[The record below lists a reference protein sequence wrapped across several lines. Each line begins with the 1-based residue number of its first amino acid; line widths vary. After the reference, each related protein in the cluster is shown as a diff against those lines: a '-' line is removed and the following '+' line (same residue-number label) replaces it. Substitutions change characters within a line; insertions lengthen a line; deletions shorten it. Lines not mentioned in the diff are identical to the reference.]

1 MIAQEFKDFLKPLLK
16 DALTPAEELAIF
28 IDTHKTDHVM
38 LLLANNGFS
47 RVPVLTKDKKY
58 VGTISMS
65 DIVKYQKEEGVDN
78 EKLAALDISYM
89 TNGSYATVSPNAD
102 LTEVMH
108 KLVDANFLPVV
119 EADGKISAVNQFLFF
134 LYENEVLDRFYKIKN
149 KEKLPL
155 LTPAYQEVD
164 LSVLYRETEDS
175 KGQLIALLIVE
186 LGLSPSEI
194 IQLKWENIAL
204 EFQVLTVVNEKVMR
218 VLEIPQLL
226 LPYLEGEHKAV
237 YLFDNKGEAYSRQWL
252 FQKLNYY
259 LASVDLSQMTAQKLR
274 EQYII
279 KEKNK
284 GTAILDLTRKLGL
297 KSPVTLEKYFKN

>member
-1 MIAQEFKDFLKPLLK
+1 MITFISKFLASKSLTLNSQKSYLYDLQQFAEIIGEEVTPNKLK
-16 DALTPAEELAIF
+16 LYEQSL
-28 IDTHKTDHVM
+28 
-38 LLLANNGFS
+38 
-47 RVPVLTKDKKY
+47 
-58 VGTISMS
+58 
-65 DIVKYQKEEGVDN
+65 
-78 EKLAALDISYM
+78 
-89 TNGSYATVSPNAD
+89 AD
-102 LTEVMH
+102 LKVSA
-108 KLVDANFLPVV
+108 KKR
-119 EADGKISAVNQFLFF
+119 KISAVNQFLFF

-164 LSVLYRETEDS
+164 LSVLYRKTEDS

-204 EFQVLTVVNEKVMR
+204 EFQVLTIVNEKVMR

-226 LPYLEGEHKAV
+226 LPYLEGEHKVV

>member
-1 MIAQEFKDFLKPLLK
+1 MITFISKFLASKSLTLNSQKSYLYDLQQFAEIIGEEVTPNKLK
-16 DALTPAEELAIF
+16 LYEQSL
-28 IDTHKTDHVM
+28 
-38 LLLANNGFS
+38 
-47 RVPVLTKDKKY
+47 
-58 VGTISMS
+58 
-65 DIVKYQKEEGVDN
+65 
-78 EKLAALDISYM
+78 
-89 TNGSYATVSPNAD
+89 AD
-102 LTEVMH
+102 LKVSA
-108 KLVDANFLPVV
+108 KKR
-119 EADGKISAVNQFLFF
+119 KISAVNQFLFF

-164 LSVLYRETEDS
+164 LSVLYRKTEDS

-226 LPYLEGEHKAV
+226 LPYLEEGEHKAV

-279 KEKNK
+279 KEENK

>member
-1 MIAQEFKDFLKPLLK
+1 MITFISKFLASKSLTLNSQKSYLYDLQQFAEIIGEEVTPNKLK
-16 DALTPAEELAIF
+16 LYEQSL
-28 IDTHKTDHVM
+28 
-38 LLLANNGFS
+38 
-47 RVPVLTKDKKY
+47 
-58 VGTISMS
+58 
-65 DIVKYQKEEGVDN
+65 
-78 EKLAALDISYM
+78 
-89 TNGSYATVSPNAD
+89 AD
-102 LTEVMH
+102 LKVSA
-108 KLVDANFLPVV
+108 KKR
-119 EADGKISAVNQFLFF
+119 KISAVNQFLFF

-237 YLFDNKGEAYSRQWL
+237 YLFDNKDEAYSRQWL

>member
-1 MIAQEFKDFLKPLLK
+1 MITFISKFLASKSLTLNSQKSYLYDLQQFAEIIGEEVTPNKLK
-16 DALTPAEELAIF
+16 LYEQSL
-28 IDTHKTDHVM
+28 
-38 LLLANNGFS
+38 
-47 RVPVLTKDKKY
+47 
-58 VGTISMS
+58 
-65 DIVKYQKEEGVDN
+65 
-78 EKLAALDISYM
+78 
-89 TNGSYATVSPNAD
+89 AD
-102 LTEVMH
+102 LKVSA
-108 KLVDANFLPVV
+108 KKR
-119 EADGKISAVNQFLFF
+119 KISAVNQFLFF

-164 LSVLYRETEDS
+164 LSVLYRKTEDS

-204 EFQVLTVVNEKVMR
+204 EFQVLTIVNEKVMR

-226 LPYLEGEHKAV
+226 LPYLEGKHKAV

-284 GTAILDLTRKLGL
+284 RTAILDLTRKLGL

>member
-1 MIAQEFKDFLKPLLK
+1 MITFISKFLASKSLTLNSQKSYLYDLQQFAEIIGEEVTPNKLK
-16 DALTPAEELAIF
+16 LYEQSL
-28 IDTHKTDHVM
+28 
-38 LLLANNGFS
+38 
-47 RVPVLTKDKKY
+47 
-58 VGTISMS
+58 
-65 DIVKYQKEEGVDN
+65 
-78 EKLAALDISYM
+78 
-89 TNGSYATVSPNAD
+89 AD
-102 LTEVMH
+102 LKVSA
-108 KLVDANFLPVV
+108 KKR
-119 EADGKISAVNQFLFF
+119 KISAVNQFLFF

-164 LSVLYRETEDS
+164 LSVLYRKTEDS

-204 EFQVLTVVNEKVMR
+204 EFQVLTIVNEKVMR

-226 LPYLEGEHKAV
+226 LPYLEGKHKAV

>member
-1 MIAQEFKDFLKPLLK
+1 MITFISKFLASKSLTLNSQKSYLYDLQQFAEIIGEEVTPNKLK
-16 DALTPAEELAIF
+16 LYEQSL
-28 IDTHKTDHVM
+28 
-38 LLLANNGFS
+38 
-47 RVPVLTKDKKY
+47 
-58 VGTISMS
+58 
-65 DIVKYQKEEGVDN
+65 
-78 EKLAALDISYM
+78 
-89 TNGSYATVSPNAD
+89 AD
-102 LTEVMH
+102 LKVSA
-108 KLVDANFLPVV
+108 KKR
-119 EADGKISAVNQFLFF
+119 KISAVNQFLFF

-226 LPYLEGEHKAV
+226 LPYLEGEHKTV

>member
-1 MIAQEFKDFLKPLLK
+1 MITFISKFLASKSLTLNSQKSYLYDLQQFAEIIGEEVTPNKLK
-16 DALTPAEELAIF
+16 LYEQSL
-28 IDTHKTDHVM
+28 
-38 LLLANNGFS
+38 
-47 RVPVLTKDKKY
+47 
-58 VGTISMS
+58 
-65 DIVKYQKEEGVDN
+65 
-78 EKLAALDISYM
+78 
-89 TNGSYATVSPNAD
+89 AD
-102 LTEVMH
+102 LKVSA
-108 KLVDANFLPVV
+108 KKR
-119 EADGKISAVNQFLFF
+119 KISAVNQFLFF

-164 LSVLYRETEDS
+164 LSVLYRKTEDS

-226 LPYLEGEHKAV
+226 LPYLEGEHKTV

>member
-1 MIAQEFKDFLKPLLK
+1 MITFISKFLASKSLTLNSQKSYLYDLQQFAEIIGEEVTPNKLK
-16 DALTPAEELAIF
+16 LYEQSL
-28 IDTHKTDHVM
+28 
-38 LLLANNGFS
+38 
-47 RVPVLTKDKKY
+47 
-58 VGTISMS
+58 
-65 DIVKYQKEEGVDN
+65 
-78 EKLAALDISYM
+78 
-89 TNGSYATVSPNAD
+89 AD
-102 LTEVMH
+102 LKVSA
-108 KLVDANFLPVV
+108 KKR
-119 EADGKISAVNQFLFF
+119 KISAVNQFLFF

-164 LSVLYRETEDS
+164 LSVLYRKTEDS

-226 LPYLEGEHKAV
+226 LPYLEEGKHKAV

>member
-1 MIAQEFKDFLKPLLK
+1 MITFISKFLASKSLTLNSQKSYLYDLQQFAEIIGEEVTPNKLK
-16 DALTPAEELAIF
+16 LYEQSL
-28 IDTHKTDHVM
+28 
-38 LLLANNGFS
+38 
-47 RVPVLTKDKKY
+47 
-58 VGTISMS
+58 
-65 DIVKYQKEEGVDN
+65 
-78 EKLAALDISYM
+78 
-89 TNGSYATVSPNAD
+89 AD
-102 LTEVMH
+102 LKVSA
-108 KLVDANFLPVV
+108 KKR
-119 EADGKISAVNQFLFF
+119 KISAVNQFLFF

-226 LPYLEGEHKAV
+226 QIGRAHV
-237 YLFDNKGEAYSRQWL
+237 
-252 FQKLNYY
+252 
-259 LASVDLSQMTAQKLR
+259 
-274 EQYII
+274 
-279 KEKNK
+279 
-284 GTAILDLTRKLGL
+284 
-297 KSPVTLEKYFKN
+297 

>member
-1 MIAQEFKDFLKPLLK
+1 MITFISKFLASKSLTLNSQKSYLYDLQQFAEIIGEEVTPNKLK
-16 DALTPAEELAIF
+16 LYEQSL
-28 IDTHKTDHVM
+28 
-38 LLLANNGFS
+38 
-47 RVPVLTKDKKY
+47 
-58 VGTISMS
+58 
-65 DIVKYQKEEGVDN
+65 
-78 EKLAALDISYM
+78 
-89 TNGSYATVSPNAD
+89 AD
-102 LTEVMH
+102 LKVSA
-108 KLVDANFLPVV
+108 KKR
-119 EADGKISAVNQFLFF
+119 KISAVNQFLFF

-164 LSVLYRETEDS
+164 LSVLYRKTGDS

-204 EFQVLTVVNEKVMR
+204 EFQVLTIVNEKVMR
-218 VLEIPQLL
+218 VLEIPHLL
-226 LPYLEGEHKAV
+226 LPYLEGKHKAV

>member
-1 MIAQEFKDFLKPLLK
+1 MITFISKFLASKSLTLNSQKSYLYDLQQFAEIIGEEVTPNKLK
-16 DALTPAEELAIF
+16 LYEQSL
-28 IDTHKTDHVM
+28 
-38 LLLANNGFS
+38 
-47 RVPVLTKDKKY
+47 
-58 VGTISMS
+58 
-65 DIVKYQKEEGVDN
+65 
-78 EKLAALDISYM
+78 
-89 TNGSYATVSPNAD
+89 AD
-102 LTEVMH
+102 LKVSA
-108 KLVDANFLPVV
+108 KKR
-119 EADGKISAVNQFLFF
+119 KISAVNQFLFF

-164 LSVLYRETEDS
+164 LSVLYRKTGDS

-204 EFQVLTVVNEKVMR
+204 EFQVLTIVNEKVMR

-259 LASVDLSQMTAQKLR
+259 LVSVDLSQMTAQKLR

>member
-1 MIAQEFKDFLKPLLK
+1 MITLISKFLASKSLTLNSQKSYLYDLQQFAEIIGEEVTPNKLK
-16 DALTPAEELAIF
+16 LYEQSL
-28 IDTHKTDHVM
+28 
-38 LLLANNGFS
+38 
-47 RVPVLTKDKKY
+47 
-58 VGTISMS
+58 
-65 DIVKYQKEEGVDN
+65 
-78 EKLAALDISYM
+78 
-89 TNGSYATVSPNAD
+89 AD
-102 LTEVMH
+102 LKVSA
-108 KLVDANFLPVV
+108 KKR
-119 EADGKISAVNQFLFF
+119 KISAVNQFLFF
-134 LYENEVLDRFYKIKN
+134 LYENAVLDRFYKIKN

-155 LTPAYQEVD
+155 LAPTYQEVD
-164 LSVLYRETEDS
+164 LSVLYQKTRDL

-226 LPYLEGEHKAV
+226 LPYLEEEHKAV

>member
-1 MIAQEFKDFLKPLLK
+1 MITFISKFLASKSLTLNSQKSYLYDLQQFAEIIGEEVTPNKLK
-16 DALTPAEELAIF
+16 LYEQSL
-28 IDTHKTDHVM
+28 
-38 LLLANNGFS
+38 
-47 RVPVLTKDKKY
+47 
-58 VGTISMS
+58 
-65 DIVKYQKEEGVDN
+65 
-78 EKLAALDISYM
+78 
-89 TNGSYATVSPNAD
+89 AD
-102 LTEVMH
+102 LKVSA
-108 KLVDANFLPVV
+108 KKR
-119 EADGKISAVNQFLFF
+119 KISAVNQFLFF

-226 LPYLEGEHKAV
+226 LPYLEGEHKTV

-259 LASVDLSQMTAQKLR
+259 LASVDLSQMTAQKLP
-274 EQYII
+274 ES
-279 KEKNK
+279 
-284 GTAILDLTRKLGL
+284 LVL
-297 KSPVTLEKYFKN
+297 KAQ